1 MKLNGQGVNDLNSNT
16 AFRSR
21 TMPFVPNNP
30 KQFHEV
36 DDQFGVITKP
46 FQASRFI
53 TAGTLAFQ
61 AFPKSIGKLSEAAGG
76 NAMGLTAHDQN
87 RFIIEQNWIFEKDA
101 DSQEI
106 IDLGDTFVEYLD
118 RRVKTLTQSSVGANG
133 TLENYLPLF
142 INDAASNQDVMATY
156 KNFQAFKNLQR
167 QMDPQG
173 LWHARAGGFKYN

>member
-1 MKLNGQGVNDLNSNT
+1 MKFNGYGVNDLNSNT

-21 TMPFVPNNP
+21 TMPFIANNP
-30 KQFHEV
+30 KQFNEV

-76 NAMGLTAHDQN
+76 NAMGLTSHDQH
-87 RFIIEQNWIFEKDA
+87 RFVIEQNWIFEKDSDA
-101 DSQEI
+101 QTI
-106 IDLGDTFVEYLD
+106 VDLGDKFVGYLD
-118 RRVKTLTQSSVGANG
+118 QKVKTVTQSSTGANG
-133 TLENYLPLF
+133 TVESYLPLF
-142 INDAASNQDVMATY
+142 LNDAASNQDVMASY
-156 KNFQAFKNLQR
+156 KNFQSFKNLQR

-173 LWHARAGGFKYN
+173 LWHSRAGGFKYN